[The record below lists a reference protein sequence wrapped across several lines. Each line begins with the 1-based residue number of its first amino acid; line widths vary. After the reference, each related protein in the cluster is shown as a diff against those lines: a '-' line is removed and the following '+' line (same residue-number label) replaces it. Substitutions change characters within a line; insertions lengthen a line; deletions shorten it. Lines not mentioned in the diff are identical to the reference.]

1 MSSVDQKSRMC
12 FLTTNPIGTIRTMK
26 VNMVPM
32 FVSTQVDNYFFLA
45 YVGSA
50 IRLAAYP
57 KNNRGNFPIKK
68 EDKIL

>member
-1 MSSVDQKSRMC
+1 
-12 FLTTNPIGTIRTMK
+12 MK